1 MDGTGFAHK
10 TNPFD
15 QARAPKGRTW
25 RKLSEG
31 LTLGCTSKGRKEGTG
46 GKVLKLMVAISYGK
60 GVIICEPYEKLCGAF
75 FSNFIDRNFNTMFE
89 IADKGINRYW
99 VQDGD
104 PSQNSALA
112 KSAMSRAQAN
122 LLKLPARSA
131 DLHPIENLFHIVS
144 NKLKKQALTQKITK
158 ESYEQFKQRVVN
170 TMYLMPKETINNLIG
185 SMNARLNDV
194 IKNKGRRTKY

>member
-1 MDGTGFAHK
+1 
-10 TNPFD
+10 
-15 QARAPKGRTW
+15 
-25 RKLSEG
+25 
-31 LTLGCTSKGRKEGTG
+31 
-46 GKVLKLMVAISYGK
+46 
-60 GVIICEPYEKLCGAF
+60 
-75 FSNFIDRNFNTMFE
+75 MFE

-194 IKNKGRRTKY
+194 IKNKGGRTKY